1 MFGPIPPAQYWVV
14 EPRWRYTHNNKR
26 RHENLSVTRRPI
38 HMKIDNILDENLV
51 RRNLILASLLI
62 SSFETLK
69 SVIEDRIIG
78 FFSFGES
85 YFDND
90 GNFRFKKTDHFKAEV
105 LEKYANEV
113 KGNDD
118 YRLFSSCCLWL
129 RENDVILN
137 DDMEAISLIRRQ
149 RNLVAHELVR
159 ILFEDHTE
167 LNASLI
173 RVTISLVEKIELWWV
188 LNVEV
193 PSNEEYDGVEVKP
206 EDVETGMKTLL
217 EYLASVVQLETEVQE
232 NSNLV
237 N

>member
-1 MFGPIPPAQYWVV
+1 
-14 EPRWRYTHNNKR
+14 
-26 RHENLSVTRRPI
+26 
-38 HMKIDNILDENLV
+38 MKIDNILDENLV
-51 RRNLILASLLI
+51 RRNLILASLLL

-69 SVIEDRIIG
+69 SAIEDRILG

-85 YFDND
+85 YFDKD
-90 GNFRFKKTDHFKAEV
+90 GNFRVKKTDHFKAEV

-129 RENDVILN
+129 RENEVIT
-137 DDMEAISLIRRQ
+137 DDDRETISQIRRQ
-149 RNLVAHELVR
+149 RNLIAHELVR

-193 PSNEEYDGVEVKP
+193 PSDEQYDGVEVKP

-217 EYLASVVQLETEVQE
+217 EYLATIVQLETEAQE
-232 NSNLV
+232 NSTLV